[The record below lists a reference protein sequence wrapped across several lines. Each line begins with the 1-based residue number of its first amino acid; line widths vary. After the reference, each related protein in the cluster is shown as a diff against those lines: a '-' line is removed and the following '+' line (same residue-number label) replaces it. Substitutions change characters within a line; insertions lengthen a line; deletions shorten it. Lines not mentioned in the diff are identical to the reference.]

1 MGCTSKKLGQ
11 TLQILVTPA
20 KPKKKLYGCNTSPS
34 WDFGKIVLNPEVG
47 STKAAKGGSRLQ
59 EPKSRLQERNAGESK
74 LSAKTYKC
82 LACSLK
88 GLLVSYVLVVESGLG
103 CRESVGIC
111 PKITGADMH
120 PF

>member
-1 MGCTSKKLGQ
+1 M
-11 TLQILVTPA
+11 
-20 KPKKKLYGCNTSPS
+20 
-34 WDFGKIVLNPEVG
+34 VLNPEVEAQRRP
-47 STKAAKGGSRLQ
+47 KAAPGCKN
-59 EPKSRLQERNAGESK
+59 PKALQERNAGESK